1 MLFFQNS
8 ISRLKHHNYRHAQ
21 LLENDKLLLVVADRD
36 GKLLIFL
43 DTLAGMDGAIKR
55 RKYIKV
61 LHRDKIGQEFILAY
75 EESKSTLVLCASTK
89 VLTSFSG
96 LHFHWLI
103 ECFSFIYTSLFLMKI
118 LDPCKP

>member
-1 MLFFQNS
+1 
-8 ISRLKHHNYRHAQ
+8 
-21 LLENDKLLLVVADRD
+21 VVADRD

-75 EESKSTLVLCASTK
+75 EESKKMLVLCASTK
-89 VLTSFSG
+89 VIVSFGGFMSWLTGCS
-96 LHFHWLI
+96 
-103 ECFSFIYTSLFLMKI
+103 SFIYTSLFLMKVSGH
-118 LDPCKP
+118 CKPLVAPSTYYHGTILV